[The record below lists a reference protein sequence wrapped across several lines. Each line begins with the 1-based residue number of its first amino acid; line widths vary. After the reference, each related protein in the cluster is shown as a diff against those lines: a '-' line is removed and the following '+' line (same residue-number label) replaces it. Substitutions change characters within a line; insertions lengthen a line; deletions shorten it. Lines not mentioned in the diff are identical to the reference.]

1 MKILS
6 ENVSRNILQALTE
19 SEDTSPSFD
28 KEYPL
33 DLNKNAEDIVSEIVD
48 PGFKKF
54 LRAIKKYNFV
64 VDITNTYSWQHTSYE
79 SFRNEVI
86 RLINEYKKV
95 PSKILQDKLKKEE
108 MKQPT
113 IEIDADIDPD
123 LEYGRW

>member
-6 ENVSRNILQALTE
+6 ENVSRNILQVLTE
-19 SEDTSPSFD
+19 SEKTPPGFD

-33 DLNKNAEDIVSEIVD
+33 DLNKSAEDIVSEIID

-54 LRAIKKYNFV
+54 LRAVNKYNFV
-64 VDITNTYSWQHTSYE
+64 VDITNTYKWEHTSYE
-79 SFRNEVI
+79 SLRNEII

-95 PSKILQDKLKKEE
+95 PSKILRDKLKKEE

-113 IEIDADIDPD
+113 IEIDASINPDP
-123 LEYGRW
+123 EYGWR